1 MGSRAAGRHDGVMN
15 DTTETSEQPGAAPG
29 TPIAGPPPGPR
40 PPLRRSIYDRNV
52 AGVAGGLGR
61 YFDIDP
67 LIFRVVFGTLAIF
80 GGSGL
85 LLYAVGW
92 LLVPEDGDNES
103 ELSRLVNGRPTRK
116 VIGGIVLAIVGL
128 VVVGNFARTGF
139 GFGGFA
145 ALAAVAFA
153 AYLISR
159 NDGDIPLVAPRQ
171 AAAPPPAFYGPP
183 PTQGAYGQT
192 TGTAYA
198 AAGSAARTTPMGY
211 PSPPPTSPTGYPPP
225 PVPPYQSFAP
235 PAQPPWTPPP
245 PRPRSPLGRATLSAT
260 LVVAGALVAWN
271 LASSHDVPVETVLAI
286 CLAVVG
292 LGLVVGGFA
301 GRARGLI
308 FLGAVL
314 VVATTAAGI
323 THVGFRGGL
332 GDRTWTPR
340 TTAGL
345 QNTYRLGIGQAVLD
359 LSRLQLAP
367 GETVDLRVR
376 QGIGDLRIVLPE
388 GVSADVDTRVNA
400 GDIRWPNGTDHNGT
414 SLHRRYVSPRG
425 TAPVITIDADLGV
438 GSMEVQRAT
447 S

>member
-1 MGSRAAGRHDGVMN
+1 MN
-15 DTTETSEQPGAAPG
+15 ETTDTSEQPGLPG
-29 TPIAGPPPGPR
+29 AGLGRPPSGPPPAHR
-40 PPLRRSIYDRNV
+40 PPLRRSVTDRKV

-67 LIFRVVFGTLAIF
+67 LILRVVFVTLAIF

-92 LLVPEDGDNES
+92 LLVPEDGETES
-103 ELSRLVNGRPTRK
+103 EASRLVNGRASSK
-116 VIGGIVLAIVGL
+116 IVGAIL
-128 VVVGNFARTGF
+128 LAVFGLIVVGNYARTGF
-139 GFGGFA
+139 GFGGFT
-145 ALAAVAFA
+145 ALAAILIAAF
-153 AYLISR
+153 LISR
-159 NDGDIPLVAPRQ
+159 NDDHPLIAPRQ
-171 AAAPPPAFYGPP
+171 PPAPQPPAAAFYGPP
-183 PTQGAYGQT
+183 VPGAYGQT
-192 TGTAYA
+192 PGTAYA
-198 AAGSAARTTPMGY
+198 APAPAV
-211 PSPPPTSPTGYPPP
+211 TSTAPTGYPPQP
-225 PVPPYQSFAP
+225 PTSSTGYQPPPPPPPYQSFAP
-235 PAQPPWTPPP
+235 PAPPPPWTPPA
-245 PRPRSPLGRATLSAT
+245 PRQRSPLGRATVSLA
-260 LVVAGALVAWN
+260 LMVAGALVAWD
-271 LASSHDVPVETVLAI
+271 LATRHDVPAETVLAI

-323 THVGFRGGL
+323 THIGFRGGV

-340 TTAGL
+340 TTAGV
-345 QNTYRLGIGQAVLD
+345 QATYRLGVGQAVLD

-376 QGIGDLRIVLPE
+376 QGIGDLTIVLPE
-388 GVSADVDTRVNA
+388 GVSADVDSEVNA
-400 GDIRWPNGTDHNGT
+400 GDIRWPDGTDQNGT
-414 SLHRRYVSPRG
+414 SLHRRYISPRG
-425 TAPVITIDADLGV
+425 TDPVITIDADLGV

>member
-1 MGSRAAGRHDGVMN
+1 MN
-15 DTTETSEQPGAAPG
+15 DTTDTSEQPGQPGAASGIP
-29 TPIAGPPPGPR
+29 PAGSPPAAR
-40 PPLRRSIYDRNV
+40 PPLRRSVSDRKV

-61 YFDIDP
+61 YFNVDP
-67 LIFRVVFGTLAIF
+67 LILRVVFVTLAIF

-92 LLVPEDGDNES
+92 LLVPEDGENES
-103 ELSRLVNGRPTRK
+103 EASRLVNGRATPK
-116 VIGGIVLAIVGL
+116 IVGGILLAIFGL
-128 VVVGNFARTGF
+128 LVVGNYARTGF
-139 GFGGFA
+139 GFGGFT
-145 ALAAVAFA
+145 ALAAIVIA

-159 NDGDIPLVAPRQ
+159 NDSDHPLVAPRQ
-171 AAAPPPAFYGPP
+171 PPVPPPAFYGPP
-183 PTQGAYGQT
+183 VQGAYGQT

-198 AAGSAARTTPMGY
+198 AAPAA
-211 PSPPPTSPTGYPPP
+211 PTQPIGYPPP
-225 PVPPYQSFAP
+225 PPPPPYRGFP
-235 PAQPPWTPPP
+235 PPQAWTPTP
-245 PRPRSPLGRATLSAT
+245 PRPRSRLGRATLSVA
-260 LVVAGALVAWN
+260 LVVAGALVAWD
-271 LASSHDVPVETVLAI
+271 LASTHDVPVETVLAI

-308 FLGAVL
+308 FVGAVL

-323 THVGFRGGL
+323 SHIGFRGGF

-345 QNTYRLGIGQAVLD
+345 HDTYRLGVGQAILD

-376 QGIGDLRIVLPE
+376 QGIGDLTIVLPE
-388 GVSADVDTRVNA
+388 GVSADVDTEVNA
-400 GDIRWPNGTDHNGT
+400 GDIRWPNGTDQNGT
-414 SLHRRYVSPRG
+414 SVHRRYISPRG

-438 GSMEVQRAT
+438 GSLEVQRAT

>member
-1 MGSRAAGRHDGVMN
+1 V
-15 DTTETSEQPGAAPG
+15 T
-29 TPIAGPPPGPR
+29 
-40 PPLRRSIYDRNV
+40 DRKV

-67 LIFRVVFGTLAIF
+67 LILRVVFVTLAIF

-92 LLVPEDGDNES
+92 LLVPEDGETES
-103 ELSRLVNGRPTRK
+103 EASRLVNGRASSR
-116 VIGGIVLAIVGL
+116 IVGAIL
-128 VVVGNFARTGF
+128 LAVFGLIVVGNYARTGF
-139 GFGGFA
+139 GFGGFT
-145 ALAAVAFA
+145 ALAAILIAAF
-153 AYLISR
+153 LISR
-159 NDGDIPLVAPRQ
+159 NDDHPLIAPRQ
-171 AAAPPPAFYGPP
+171 PLAPQPPAAAFYGPP
-183 PTQGAYGQT
+183 VPGAYGQT
-192 TGTAYA
+192 PGTAYA
-198 AAGSAARTTPMGY
+198 APAPAATSTAPTGH
-211 PSPPPTSPTGYPPP
+211 PPQPPASPTGYQPPP
-225 PVPPYQSFAP
+225 PPPPYQSFAP
-235 PAQPPWTPPP
+235 PAPPPPWTPPA
-245 PRPRSPLGRATLSAT
+245 PRQRSPLGRATVSLA
-260 LVVAGALVAWN
+260 LVVAGALVAWD
-271 LASSHDVPVETVLAI
+271 LATRHDVPVETVLAI

-323 THVGFRGGL
+323 THIGFRGGV

-340 TTAGL
+340 TTAGVAD
-345 QNTYRLGIGQAVLD
+345 TYRLGVGQAVLD

-376 QGIGDLRIVLPE
+376 QGIGHLTIVLPE
-388 GVSADVDTRVNA
+388 SVSADVDSEVNA
-400 GDIRWPNGTDHNGT
+400 GDIRWPNDTDQNGT
-414 SLHRRYVSPRG
+414 SLHRRYISPRG

>member
-1 MGSRAAGRHDGVMN
+1 MN
-15 DTTETSEQPGAAPG
+15 ETTDTSEQPGLPGADPGPAPS
-29 TPIAGPPPGPR
+29 GPPPAPR
-40 PPLRRSIYDRNV
+40 PPLRRSGSDRKV

-67 LIFRVVFGTLAIF
+67 LIFRVVFVTLAIF

-92 LLVPEDGDNES
+92 LLVPEDGSNES
-103 ELSRLVNGRPTRK
+103 EASRLVNGRATPK
-116 VIGGIVLAIVGL
+116 IVGGILLAIFGL
-128 VVVGNFARTGF
+128 LVVGNYARTGF
-139 GFGGFA
+139 GFGGFT
-145 ALAAVAFA
+145 ALAAIVIAAF
-153 AYLISR
+153 LISR
-159 NDGDIPLVAPRQ
+159 NGSDHPLVAPRQ
-171 AAAPPPAFYGPP
+171 SPTPPPPSYYGPP

-198 AAGSAARTTPMGY
+198 AAGSAAPTTPMGY
-211 PSPPPTSPTGYPPP
+211 PSPPPTTPTRYPPP
-225 PVPPYQSFAP
+225 PLPPYQSFAP

-286 CLAVVG
+286 CLSIVG

-314 VVATTAAGI
+314 MVATTAAGI

-345 QNTYRLGIGQAVLD
+345 QDTYRLGVGQGILD

-376 QGIGDLRIVLPE
+376 QGIGHLTIVLPE
-388 GVSADVDTRVNA
+388 RVSADVTSDVNA
-400 GDIRWPNGTDHNGT
+400 GDIRWPNGTDNNGT
-414 SLHRRYVSPRG
+414 SLHRRYISPRG
-425 TAPVITIDADLGV
+425 TAPVITIDAQLGV

>member
-1 MGSRAAGRHDGVMN
+1 MN

-29 TPIAGPPPGPR
+29 TPLTDPPRGPR

-92 LLVPEDGDNES
+92 LLVPEDGENES
-103 ELSRLVNGRPTRK
+103 ELSRLVNGRATRK
-116 VIGGIVLAIVGL
+116 VVGGIVLAVVGL
-128 VVVGNFARTGF
+128 VAVGNFARTGF

-159 NDGDIPLVAPRQ
+159 NDSDTPLVAPRQ
-171 AAAPPPAFYGPP
+171 APAPPPPAFYGPP
-183 PTQGAYGQT
+183 APGAYGQT

-198 AAGSAARTTPMGY
+198 SAPAAAPTQPVGY
-211 PSPPPTSPTGYPPP
+211 PTATPSQGFAPPP
-225 PVPPYQSFAP
+225 PAPPYATFAP
-235 PAQPPWTPPP
+235 PAPPPWTPPT
-245 PRPRSPLGRATLSAT
+245 PRPRSPLGRATLSVA
-260 LVVAGALVAWN
+260 LVVAGALVALN
-271 LASSHDVPVETVLAI
+271 LATTHDVPAETVLAI
-286 CLAVVG
+286 CLGVVG

-308 FLGAVL
+308 FVGAVL

-323 THVGFRGGL
+323 SHVGFRGGV
-332 GDRTWTPR
+332 GNRTWAPR
-340 TTAGL
+340 SVAGVHD
-345 QNTYRLGIGQAVLD
+345 TYRLGVGDARLD
-359 LSRLQLAP
+359 LSHVQFAP
-367 GETVDLRVR
+367 GETVNLRFR
-376 QGIGDLRIVLPE
+376 QGIGDLLIVLPAT
-388 GVSADVDTRVNA
+388 VPVDVVTDVNA
-400 GDIRWPNGTDHNGT
+400 GVIQLPRGTEQDGT
-414 SLHRRYVSPRG
+414 SLHRRYVDPRDS
-425 TAPVITIDADLGV
+425 TTPVITIDAQLGV
-438 GSMEVQRAT
+438 GSLEVRRAT